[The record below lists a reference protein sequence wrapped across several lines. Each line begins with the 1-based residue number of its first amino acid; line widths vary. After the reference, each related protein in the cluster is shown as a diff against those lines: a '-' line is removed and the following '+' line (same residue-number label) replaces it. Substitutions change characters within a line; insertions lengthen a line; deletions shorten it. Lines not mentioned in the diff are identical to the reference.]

1 MQSLQRIGIGIED
14 STVDLL
20 GHGMKGIVDG
30 LVIHLGEQFLK
41 LGLIPRVRVF
51 WLRNGQRIGCEN
63 GENDDVSK
71 VEHCDRSGTYPAGST
86 RLPNSK
92 RQGVTGEERK
102 MRSGLNWD
110 GA

>member
-1 MQSLQRIGIGIED
+1 MAE
-14 STVDLL
+14 LL

-41 LGLIPRVRVF
+41 LGLVF
-51 WLRNGQRIGCEN
+51 WLRSGQRIGCEN

-71 VEHCDRSGTYPAGST
+71 VEHCVRSATYPAGST

-92 RQGVTGEERK
+92 RQGGTGEERK
-102 MRSGLNWD
+102 MRPGLNWD